1 MLAQKKFMKVIIKSS
16 KSLARKSLT
25 VFLSLILAFSLNN
38 VALATPLPNGTL
50 ISALASKNAV
60 TDPEALLRYALPIDN
75 PTIRQIQKDIEDIS
89 NHIRGKRW
97 SFIAK
102 DVKKSI
108 RVLTLRGDALSQSIP
123 PERSEEGLGLIA
135 QLQEGLKA
143 LETAVESKDS
153 PSTVAG
159 QAAVLDLI
167 TEIEEL
173 MVVGFPFEVPAEY
186 SNLPQLKG
194 RAKVSLETTQGTL
207 TLVIDGYNAP
217 VNAGNFVDLVNR
229 GFYDGLPFTR
239 AEEFFVVQAGD
250 PPGEATGF
258 LDSSTGQER
267 TVPLE
272 ILVKGQEQ
280 PVYGTTLEEA
290 GFYLPELALPFNAY
304 GAIATA
310 RPETETNGG
319 SSQFFLY
326 RFDTEL
332 TPPGFNLMD
341 GRYSVFGYL
350 VEGKDTL
357 DKITTDDKIISAK
370 VISGL
375 DNLVEKQ

>member
-1 MLAQKKFMKVIIKSS
+1 MKVIIESS
-16 KSLARKSLT
+16 KSLFRKSLT
-25 VFLSLILAFSLNN
+25 LFFALILAFSLNN
-38 VALATPLPNGTL
+38 IALASFLPNGTL
-50 ISALASKNAV
+50 ISALASKNAI
-60 TDPEALLRYALPIDN
+60 TDPEALLSYALPIDN
-75 PTIRQIQKDIEDIS
+75 PTIRKIQKDIEDIS
-89 NHIRGKRW
+89 NHIKGKRW

-102 DVKKSI
+102 DVKRSI
-108 RVLTLRGDALSQSIP
+108 QVLNLYSDSIVQGIP
-123 PERSEEGLGLIA
+123 PEHSEQGLDLIKQLKEGLNA
-135 QLQEGLKA
+135 LQ
-143 LETAVESKDS
+143 TAVETKDS
-153 PSTVAG
+153 PSTITE
-159 QAAVLDLI
+159 QESVLDII

-186 SNLPQLKG
+186 NNLPQLKG
-194 RAKVSLETTQGTL
+194 RAKVSLETTQGNL

-217 VNAGNFVDLVNR
+217 VNAGNFIDLVNK
-229 GFYDGLPFTR
+229 GFYDSLPFTR

-250 PPGEATGF
+250 PPGEDTGF
-258 LDSSTGQER
+258 LDPSTGKYR

-272 ILVKGQEQ
+272 IFVRGEEK
-280 PVYGTTLEEA
+280 PIYGTTLEEA
-290 GFYLPELALPFNAY
+290 GFYLPDLALPFNAY

-350 VEGKDTL
+350 VGGKDTL
-357 DKITTDDKIISAK
+357 NKITTEDKIISAK

-375 DNLVEKQ
+375 DNLIQSQ